1 MLIDNTSE
9 RWKKYYEAIGEREA
23 RDTLLKALEMFDHA
37 QNLSA
42 IDIGCGNGIDTVE
55 LLKRGWKVFAVD
67 KEIHAI
73 ELIRKRVIS
82 DNLQTSVRN
91 FEDMTLPTN
100 IDLIN
105 ASYSLPF
112 CHPDK
117 FREVWTKITLALKP
131 GGYFTGHFFGP
142 NDDWAYSKEMTF
154 FSYEQLIQLFKE
166 FDVINIEENEE
177 DKPTAISSE
186 LKHWHVFKVLLRK
199 I

>member
-23 RDTLLKALEMFDHA
+23 RDTLFKALEIIECKTS
-37 QNLSA
+37 LSA

-55 LLKRGWKVFAVD
+55 LLKRGWKVLALD
-67 KEIHAI
+67 KEAHAI

-82 DNLQTSVRN
+82 GNLQTLVCT
-91 FEDMTLPTN
+91 FEDMILPN
-100 IDLIN
+100 GVDLIN

-112 CHPDK
+112 CRPDK
-117 FREVWTKITLALKP
+117 FREVWTKITAALKP
-131 GGYFTGHFFGP
+131 KGYFTGHFFGP
-142 NDDWAYSKEMTF
+142 NDDWAQSKDMTF
-154 FSYEQLIQLFKE
+154 FSYEKLIQLFKE
-166 FDVINIEENEE
+166 YDIINIEETEE

-199 I
+199 T